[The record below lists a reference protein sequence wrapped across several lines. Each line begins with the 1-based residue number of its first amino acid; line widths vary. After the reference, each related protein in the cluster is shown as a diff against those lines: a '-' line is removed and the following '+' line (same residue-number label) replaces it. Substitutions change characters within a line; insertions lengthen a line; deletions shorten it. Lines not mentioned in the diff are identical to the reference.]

1 MRSCLLCL
9 LLLLASPIPSV
20 ASAAE
25 AESIADWLAKP
36 ILAPDQPLHEV
47 QEFCEARVPPMPQVS
62 TVEEWERFADKA
74 RQRTLD
80 NVVFRGAAA
89 QWRDLE
95 TKVEF
100 LETIDGG
107 PEYHI
112 RKLRYEAVP
121 GMWVPALLYE
131 PKKLAG
137 KVPVVLNVNGHDR
150 KNGKAAEYKQKRCIN
165 QAKRGMLALNVE
177 WIGMGQLQAT
187 GNSHYNMNQLDLCGT
202 SGLAPFYL
210 SMSRGLDVLLAH
222 DHADPERVAVAG
234 LSGGGWQTIVISAL
248 DERVTLSDPVAG
260 YSSFRT
266 RARFPSD
273 LGDSEQTPVDL
284 AVFADYAQ
292 LTAMRAP
299 RPTLLTFN
307 IKDNCCFASPHALP
321 PLMDAAMPIYKLY
334 DKADQ
339 LRWHV
344 NEDPGTHNFG
354 LDNRQ
359 ALYRMFGDFFYAD
372 DADFIATEIECDD
385 EVKSFDELLV
395 KVPDGNATLHS
406 LARDLSKSVPRDR
419 MIQGGP
425 ESPTISWQQQR
436 RRVLRHVVRAGNE
449 SVRSAEVVDEGTAA
463 NGIRVACWRLNMND
477 VWTVP
482 ATVFENSTDDRR
494 TVILL
499 ADEGRQSLSGRVAKL
514 VEDQHRVIA
523 IDPFYFGESKIG
535 SRDFL
540 YGLLVSAVGDRPI
553 GIQAG
558 QINAVAT
565 WATEQFGDPLQVEA
579 SGPRT
584 SLMTLIAAGI
594 DGTSIP
600 TATLS
605 GSMESLKEIITQ
617 NITVNQQPELFCFGL
632 LEEFDIRELK
642 ALAGPDRIPIKKS
655 QQE

>member
-1 MRSCLLCL
+1 MRSCLLC

-47 QEFCEARVPPMPQVS
+47 QEFCEARVPPMPLVS
-62 TVEEWERFADKA
+62 SVEEWERFADKA

-463 NGIRVACWRLNMND
+463 NGIRVARWRLNMND